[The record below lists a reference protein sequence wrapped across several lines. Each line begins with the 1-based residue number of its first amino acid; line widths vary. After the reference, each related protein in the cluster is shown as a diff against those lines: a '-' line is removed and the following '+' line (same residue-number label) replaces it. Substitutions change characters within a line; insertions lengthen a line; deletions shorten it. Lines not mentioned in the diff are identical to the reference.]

1 MSIVHLTR
9 KALHEFLTPPVLEA
23 EQLLQF
29 EFMVILDRVEHRL

>member
-1 MSIVHLTR
+1 MSIVHVIK

-29 EFMVILDRVEHRL
+29 RFMVILDRIEHRL